1 MKSGLSVIVCCYNS
15 AGRLPDTL
23 SHLLKQQL
31 KQQLNWEI
39 IVVDNASKDET
50 TQIAESILKS
60 AVSQEY
66 YKVVPENQPGLSSA
80 RHKGYLTA
88 QYDLLLFC
96 DDDNWMNPEYFQLAY
111 EIMQNNPEI
120 GILGGKGEGVFE
132 KDKPDWFDT
141 YQLNFA
147 VGEQVDCNQKFCYTE
162 SVYGAGFIVRKKV
175 FDNLNQ
181 IGFASLLSDRKGDQL
196 ISGGDTEL
204 CFLTR
209 MMGYKIA
216 YCPALTFKH
225 LMTAKRMTWSY
236 LKELHYG
243 FGKMRVYTHA
253 YKAMETTDILPGQ
266 KLRIPLWLDKYIYRF
281 ADLRKMYLSTFGKL
295 NVEGND
301 SVLKYYAL
309 RGEMSELWEL
319 KEKYSHVF
327 EAILSFKHKLKKLKS

>member
-23 SHLLKQQL
+23 SHLLNQQL
-31 KQQLNWEI
+31 KQQFNWEI
-39 IVVDNASKDET
+39 IVVDNASKDNT
-50 TQIAESILKS
+50 TATAEHILKS
-60 AVSQEY
+60 AVSSDFF
-66 YKVVPENQPGLSSA
+66 KVVQESQPGLSSA
-80 RHKGYLTA
+80 RRKGYLTA

-96 DDDNWMNPEYFQLAY
+96 DDDNWMNPEYFQLAH
-111 EIMQNNPEI
+111 EIIRSNPEI
-120 GILGGKGEGVFE
+120 GILGGKGEAVFE
-132 KDKPDWFDT
+132 GKKPSWFDT

-147 VGEQVDCNQKFCYTE
+147 VGEQASCNQQYCYTE
-162 SVYGAGFIVRKKV
+162 SAYGAGFIVRKKI
-175 FDNLNQ
+175 FDNLDS

-204 CFLTR
+204 CFVTR

-225 LMTAKRMTWSY
+225 LMTAKRMTWNY
-236 LKELHYG
+236 LKELHFG

-253 YKAMETTDILPGQ
+253 YKAMETTDTIPGQ
-266 KLRIPLWLDKYIYRF
+266 TLRIPLWLDKYIYRF
-281 ADLRKMYLSTFGKL
+281 AELRKMYLSTFGKL
-295 NVEGND
+295 NKEGND

-319 KEKYSHVF
+319 KGKYVHVF
-327 EAILSFKHKLKKLKS
+327 ETILSFKHKLKKLNS